1 MKRNFNSREKHFV
14 GLQNETGN
22 ALYISFSKFLCFAPG
37 IQDSP
42 ILNFRDLTKFKV
54 ETNETFDPTRQLNSN
69 KIPWPESFICSGFTF
84 IQSENFTSW
93 ACNIG
98 SWSNKSQLK

>member
-1 MKRNFNSREKHFV
+1 MELVKGTPVNYLHQIYLNQKTTLKLMCHEISREKHFG

-22 ALYISFSKFLCFAPG
+22 ALYIFLSKFPCFAPR

-54 ETNETFDPTRQLNSN
+54 ETNERFDPT
-69 KIPWPESFICSGFTF
+69 
-84 IQSENFTSW
+84 
-93 ACNIG
+93 
-98 SWSNKSQLK
+98 